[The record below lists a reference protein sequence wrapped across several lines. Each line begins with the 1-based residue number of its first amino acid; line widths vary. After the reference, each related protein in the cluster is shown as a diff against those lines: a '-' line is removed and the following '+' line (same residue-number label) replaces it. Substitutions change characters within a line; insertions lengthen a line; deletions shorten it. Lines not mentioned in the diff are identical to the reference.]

1 LFWLLCHELSTITL
15 TKSIISLFIPFP
27 IPFTNPLLV
36 SCQEYQLLAK
46 LNDASSAKYNTVA
59 QHTREL
65 LIQSQELSHQQ
76 SQLQANFDQIDEILN
91 VALKLEE
98 TVVVLEKYMDEVED
112 HLAK

>member
-1 LFWLLCHELSTITL
+1 MSTTEPTTRSEQVDKVVEAAGKLITHEVA
-15 TKSIISLFIPFP
+15 
-27 IPFTNPLLV
+27 V